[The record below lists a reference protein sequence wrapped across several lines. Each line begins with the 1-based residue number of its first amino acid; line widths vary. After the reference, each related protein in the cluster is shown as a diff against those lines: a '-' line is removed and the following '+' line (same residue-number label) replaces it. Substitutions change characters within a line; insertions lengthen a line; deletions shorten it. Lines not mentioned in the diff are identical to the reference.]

1 MRQRNLKR
9 WAACLALLCTQ
20 AHAGPDGGLPPSAR
34 VLAARLALPDG
45 GLVDTEE
52 GYYLSPDQ
60 GAAVARELAYLRA
73 EKEALEAKAS
83 EPTPWIVTAL
93 VAGVVV
99 GVACGYAA
107 GRVTR

>member
-1 MRQRNLKR
+1 MRQRSLKR

-20 AHAGPDGGLPPSAR
+20 AHAEPDGGVPPSAR

-45 GLVDTEE
+45 GLIDVED

-60 GAAVARELAYLRA
+60 GAAIARDLAYLRA

-83 EPTPWIVTAL
+83 APLPWVVTAL

-99 GVACGYAA
+99 GVACGFAA
-107 GRVTR
+107 ARVSR

>member
-1 MRQRNLKR
+1 MRRRSLKR

-20 AHAGPDGGLPPSAR
+20 ARAEPDGGLPPSAR

-45 GLVDTEE
+45 GIVDTEE

-73 EKEALEAKAS
+73 ENEALEAKAS
-83 EPTPWIVTAL
+83 EPLPWVVTAL

-99 GVACGYAA
+99 GVACGFAA
-107 GRVTR
+107 GRVSR